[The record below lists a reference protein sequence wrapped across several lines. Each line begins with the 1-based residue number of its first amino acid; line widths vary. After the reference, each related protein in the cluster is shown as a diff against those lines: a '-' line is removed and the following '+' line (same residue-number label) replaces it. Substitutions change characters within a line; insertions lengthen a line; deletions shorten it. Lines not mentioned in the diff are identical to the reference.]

1 MDAVVEEIARQEGP
15 IMGARYISAVA
26 LSCLLYDHFLHFD
39 EELTDIWLALGRRT
53 ILKLLFLL
61 GRYCT
66 ITSVIYSAISLGS
79 FNTMMGKQV
88 CQIWVIM
95 TAIFSQLSL
104 IGTEA
109 IVIYRLRSLWHFNR
123 PITHAITAMVVV
135 VFITA
140 VVSMSVEAVN
150 LKGLF
155 RPVLGL
161 PGCLFIA
168 SSSNHFIYM
177 LVLGLVFVLWDI
189 FNVCIFTFNTFATPY
204 LCSSDLLKR
213 FKHDGGRY
221 FLYLL
226 VVHALFLFTV
236 AFGQNSRFSTI
247 PLIVA
252 LTTVINAR
260 IFHGIALEVE
270 QYADECEIVLP
281 KVTSR

>member
-1 MDAVVEEIARQEGP
+1 
-15 IMGARYISAVA
+15 
-26 LSCLLYDHFLHFD
+26 
-39 EELTDIWLALGRRT
+39 
-53 ILKLLFLL
+53 
-61 GRYCT
+61 
-66 ITSVIYSAISLGS
+66 
-79 FNTMMGKQV
+79 
-88 CQIWVIM
+88 
-95 TAIFSQLSL
+95 
-104 IGTEA
+104 
-109 IVIYRLRSLWHFNR
+109 
-123 PITHAITAMVVV
+123 MVVV

-140 VVSMSVEAVN
+140 VVAMSVEAVN

-155 RPVLGL
+155 RPVPGL

-270 QYADECEIVLP
+270 QYADECYVVQYRGSWQRALL
-281 KVTSR
+281 